1 MSKDITLIPA
11 RRKIGQS
18 KSQNNENP
26 KLKVAAYCR
35 VSTDSEEQSTSYE
48 AQVQHYR
55 EFISNNTDWQFAGIF
70 ADDGISGT
78 NTKKRDGFN
87 EMIEA
92 CLNGKVDMIVTKSI
106 SRFAR
111 NTIDCLK
118 YVRLL
123 RDKRVPIIFEKENIN
138 TMDASGELL
147 LTIMASLA
155 QQESESISKNV
166 KMGYQFRFQQG
177 KIQVN
182 HKRFL
187 GYDKDKE
194 GNLVINEQQANVVK
208 RIFKEYLEGLSFHE
222 IKKGL
227 ERDGILNGANH
238 KKWHASN
245 IKGILQNEKYMGD
258 ALLQKTITTD
268 FIEKTRKKND
278 GTEPQYYVKNSH
290 PAIISREIF
299 IRTQEELLRRSN
311 LANGSS
317 EGRKRNYSSKYALS
331 GMCTC
336 EKCGDVYRR
345 IAWNNRGKKSIVWR
359 CCTRVKYGPKA
370 CDAATIGEEVLQEA
384 VVSAINQVVQIS
396 DKTIHILLQN
406 IQKVISKDYAN
417 EIKEIQV
424 LLTSKQEL
432 LLELI
437 QSNQN
442 YDNLLN
448 EIDLLKAKENEL
460 LLNQANNETHKKRIY
475 EMKQFIENQDHL
487 LTHYD
492 EAFVRK
498 YIQEIKIFDDKFEV
512 RFKSGINV
520 NIEK

>member
-1 MSKDITLIPA
+1 
-11 RRKIGQS
+11 
-18 KSQNNENP
+18 
-26 KLKVAAYCR
+26 
-35 VSTDSEEQSTSYE
+35 
-48 AQVQHYR
+48 
-55 EFISNNTDWQFAGIF
+55 
-70 ADDGISGT
+70 
-78 NTKKRDGFN
+78 
-87 EMIEA
+87 
-92 CLNGKVDMIVTKSI
+92 
-106 SRFAR
+106 
-111 NTIDCLK
+111 
-118 YVRLL
+118 
-123 RDKRVPIIFEKENIN
+123 
-138 TMDASGELL
+138 
-147 LTIMASLA
+147 
-155 QQESESISKNV
+155 
-166 KMGYQFRFQQG
+166 
-177 KIQVN
+177 
-182 HKRFL
+182 
-187 GYDKDKE
+187 
-194 GNLVINEQQANVVK
+194 
-208 RIFKEYLEGLSFHE
+208 
-222 IKKGL
+222 
-227 ERDGILNGANH
+227 
-238 KKWHASN
+238 
-245 IKGILQNEKYMGD
+245 
-258 ALLQKTITTD
+258 
-268 FIEKTRKKND
+268 
-278 GTEPQYYVKNSH
+278 
-290 PAIISREIF
+290 
-299 IRTQEELLRRSN
+299 
-311 LANGSS
+311 
-317 EGRKRNYSSKYALS
+317 
-331 GMCTC
+331 MCTC

-384 VVSAINQVVQIS
+384 VVAAINQVVQIS

-460 LLNQANNETHKKRIY
+460 LVNQANNETHKKRIY

-492 EAFVRK
+492 EVLVRK